1 MGTLGEGVVNP
12 GYMLQT
18 STTGGLR
25 KVTLPNQIKIGA
37 TSNYDV
43 DKKDKIQIKKLKKN

>member
-1 MGTLGEGVVNP
+1 
-12 GYMLQT
+12 MLQT
-18 STTGGLR
+18 STIEGLRKVTFSSTIGGLR

-43 DKKDKIQIKKLKKN
+43 DKTDKIQIKKLKKI

>member
-1 MGTLGEGVVNP
+1 
-12 GYMLQT
+12 MLQT
-18 STTGGLR
+18 STIGGLRKVTFSSTTGGLR

-43 DKKDKIQIKKLKKN
+43 DKKDKIQIKKLKKI